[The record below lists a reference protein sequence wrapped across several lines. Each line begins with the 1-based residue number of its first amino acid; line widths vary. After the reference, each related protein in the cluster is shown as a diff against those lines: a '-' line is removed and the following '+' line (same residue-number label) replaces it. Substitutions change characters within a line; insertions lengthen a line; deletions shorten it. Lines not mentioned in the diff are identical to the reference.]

1 MDDETVARTTVEY
14 TYKTKQHSESQTSGC
29 QLVQSGVQIQSSG
42 CQLASVQNSRRNDSL
57 GLVLQLN
64 QKKLVIPSEFLFFD
78 WSNCIREVNK

>member
-1 MDDETVARTTVEY
+1 MDETVVRTTVEY

-64 QKKLVIPSEFLFFD
+64 QKNWSFPQNSCFLIGQTAF
-78 WSNCIREVNK
+78 EK